1 MTGALLCKVSYVI
14 KDTLTWILKK
24 KSQVQRSYD
33 DTDVGASGRCQ
44 YPGCTSLHKLMMS
57 YSSGMKAVQ

>member
-1 MTGALLCKVSYVI
+1 MDSQ
-14 KDTLTWILKK
+14 K

-44 YPGCTSLHKLMMS
+44 YPGCTSLHKRMMS